1 MLNVSPDRGDE
12 RKRPMIGARVCEL
25 LGVRYPI
32 VQAGMAVHTSPE
44 LVAAVSNAGGLGLIG
59 TVFRP
64 IDDVADAI
72 RRTRALTSRPFG
84 MNIVLAEPHDQLLD
98 LALRERVA
106 VLSTSWGDPRS
117 IVSRTRAAGM
127 RLMHQ
132 VETVREARAIAEMGV
147 DIIIAQGS
155 DGGGHVG
162 RVGTLALVPAVVDV
176 AGGIP
181 VLAAGGVADGRG
193 LAAAIAL
200 GAEGALI
207 GTRFL
212 ATRESPVPDEWKQAM
227 LNATPEDAWAS
238 DIPDLVGDT
247 HWSGATVR
255 VLANHLLRRLMTG
268 GEDIADRRDEINR
281 EISAAEAAGDVD
293 GRWLYAGQS
302 TGLIRDIPAAGELV
316 KRIARE
322 AMDVLAPLG
331 R

>member
-1 MLNVSPDRGDE
+1 MLDVTPDRGDE
-12 RKRPMIGARVCEL
+12 RQRPMLGARVCEL

-64 IDDVADAI
+64 IADVADAI
-72 RRTRALTSRPFG
+72 RQTRELTSRPFG
-84 MNIVLAEPHDQLLD
+84 MNIVLAEPHGHLLD

-106 VLSTSWGDPRS
+106 VLSTSWGDPGS
-117 IVSRTRAAGM
+117 IVSRARAAGS

-132 VETVREARAIAEMGV
+132 VETVREAQAVVSMGV

-181 VLAAGGVADGRG
+181 VLAAGGIADGRG

-212 ATRESPVPDEWKQAM
+212 ATRESPIPENWKVAI
-227 LNATPEDAWAS
+227 LDADPEDAWAS
-238 DIPDLVGDT
+238 DIPDNVGDT
-247 HWSGATVR
+247 HWPGATVR
-255 VLANHLLRRLMTG
+255 VLANDLLRRLVAQG
-268 GEDIADRRDEINR
+268 SDIASQRDAINGT
-281 EISAAEAAGDVD
+281 ISAAEAAGDVN

-302 TGLIRDIPAAGELV
+302 SGLIHDIPSAGELV
-316 KRIARE
+316 ERIARE
-322 AMDVLAPLG
+322 ALDLLAPIG